1 MSSARFEYLEL
12 LRPLQRRIKNQRAEI
27 RRLQAY
33 ELWYA
38 KYVYGKQAPETLTN
52 TGCGGRFCPAASGEN
67 CKLGWAEC
75 QRRAELAT
83 ALGE

>member
-38 KYVYGKQAPETLTN
+38 KYVYGKQAPETLQLPPPPQCSAQ
-52 TGCGGRFCPAASGEN
+52 GEIASHE
-67 CKLGWAEC
+67 
-75 QRRAELAT
+75 
-83 ALGE
+83 

>member
-1 MSSARFEYLEL
+1 MSTARFEYLEL

-38 KYVYGKQAPETLTN
+38 KYVYGKQAPETLHV
-52 TGCGGRFCPAASGEN
+52 PALLPQCSAQ
-67 CKLGWAEC
+67 W
-75 QRRAELAT
+75 RRLLVDELT
-83 ALGE
+83 SPK